1 MKLVLYIY
9 ELMSGLKINF
19 SKSEVILI
27 NGDND
32 LCSQYAELFNC
43 QVGAFPIKYL
53 GVPVSPGKL
62 HVKDWVQ
69 LEEKM
74 KRNWQFGRAN
84 PYPLQAELLSLIQ
97 VSLTHSYTICPCI
110 FSQKP
115 QLIHWTN
122 KGGPSF
128 GKGGHKRKYHLVRW
142 EVINKSKKYGGL
154 GIKNI
159 RIMNISLLCKWWWKL
174 EKEDGLW
181 QQIIWK
187 KNTFTGTLSS
197 L

>member
-1 MKLVLYIY
+1 
-9 ELMSGLKINF
+9 MSGLNIYF

-74 KRNWQFGRAN
+74 KRIWQFGSKSLSIAGRAT
-84 PYPLQAELLSLIQ
+84 LI
-97 VSLTHSYTICPCI
+97 
-110 FSQKP
+110 
-115 QLIHWTN
+115 
-122 KGGPSF
+122 
-128 GKGGHKRKYHLVRW
+128 
-142 EVINKSKKYGGL
+142 
-154 GIKNI
+154 
-159 RIMNISLLCKWWWKL
+159 
-174 EKEDGLW
+174 D
-181 QQIIWK
+181 
-187 KNTFTGTLSS
+187 SS
-197 L
+197 LSNSFIYHMSMYLLPKTTTDTLDKQRRTIFWQGGSQEKISSSQMGSYQ